1 MCTGPEKVSCD
12 PNYVTCDQS
21 IRPNIDS
28 VFEYKTPHV
37 HATFKPMGH
46 NYKESYNRATS
57 SDIVISSLTQE
68 LASV

>member
-1 MCTGPEKVSCD
+1 VIPTTLLVTRVFD
-12 PNYVTCDQS
+12 PTS
-21 IRPNIDS
+21 DS
-28 VFEYKTPHV
+28 VFVHETPHV

-46 NYKESYNRATS
+46 NYKESYSRATS